1 MFGTRIMPIEAPY
14 AMEDKSVYVA
24 LEAKRVMLT
33 EELDRIRYVRGRE
46 AKARRRKLLDHL
58 NIVTGALKKLRRE
71 ANSRSMQAA
80 RMVEAG
86 THSKCSAAREM
97 GVTHSAV
104 TYACKKL
111 GIKDGITPE
120 GARALREGIKK
131 RRKWMTRRGSDS
143 IDLDHD
149 MVRDHVVEGMTY
161 EQLAEKYNI
170 TRSAVAGRIWRLRR
184 ELKRAEKVLTFP

>member
-1 MFGTRIMPIEAPY
+1 MHLVDAPY
-14 AMEDKSVYVA
+14 EMEDKSLYVA
-24 LEAKRVMLT
+24 LEAKRIMLT
-33 EELDRIRYVRGRE
+33 EELDRIRYGRGKDVRE
-46 AKARRRKLLDHL
+46 RRRKLLDHL

-71 ANSRSMQAA
+71 ANSRSMRAA
-80 RMVEAG
+80 RMVQAG
-86 THSKCSAAREM
+86 THSKCAAAREM

-104 TYACKKL
+104 TYSCKKL
-111 GIKDGITPE
+111 GIPDGLTPE
-120 GARALREGIKK
+120 GSKALREGIKK
-131 RRKWMTRRGSDS
+131 RRKWMTRRGPDS

-184 ELKRAEKVLTFP
+184 ELKRADKVLTFP